1 MTRQQKTD
9 LRVCMAGVVGILG
22 ILPFIQWETIRPAAI
37 ASVMMMVGIFVG
49 LVVAVALW
57 GANND
62 GA

>member
-1 MTRQQKTD
+1 MTNQQKTD
-9 LRVCMAGVVGILG
+9 LRVCMAGVVGILA

-37 ASVMMMVGIFVG
+37 ASIMMMGGIFVG
-49 LVVAVALW
+49 VIIAVVLW

>member
-1 MTRQQKTD
+1 MTKQQKTD

-22 ILPFIQWETIRPAAI
+22 ILPFIEWDTVRPAAI

-49 LVVAVALW
+49 VVIAVVLW

>member
-1 MTRQQKTD
+1 MTKQQKTD

-22 ILPFIQWETIRPAAI
+22 ILPFIEWDTVRPAAI

-49 LVVAVALW
+49 LVVAVVLW

>member
-1 MTRQQKTD
+1 MTKQQKTD

-22 ILPFIQWETIRPAAI
+22 ILPFIEWDTIRPAAI

-49 LVVAVALW
+49 LVVAVVLW

>member
-1 MTRQQKTD
+1 
-9 LRVCMAGVVGILG
+9 MAGVVGILA
-22 ILPFIQWETIRPAAI
+22 ILPFIQWDTIRPAAI

-49 LVVAVALW
+49 VIIAVVLW

>member
-49 LVVAVALW
+49 LVVAVVLW

>member
-1 MTRQQKTD
+1 MTKQQKTD

-49 LVVAVALW
+49 LVVAVVLW

>member
-22 ILPFIQWETIRPAAI
+22 ILPFIEWDTVRPAAI

-49 LVVAVALW
+49 LVVAVVLW

>member
-1 MTRQQKTD
+1 MTKQQKTD
-9 LRVCMAGVVGILG
+9 LRVCMAGVVSIFA

-37 ASVMMMVGIFVG
+37 ASVMMMVGIFIGV
-49 LVVAVALW
+49 VVAVVLW